1 MAEAVKITISQ
12 VCDAVR
18 PAILAALAGMAEPR
32 QLERGAA
39 MPVVALSKGQGVKEK
54 AIALLEKALAGTGYV
69 VAENT
74 QDESEIAVLREGDI
88 EQLGL
93 YMCSFCATIFRSEL
107 ERDAHQR
114 SHFFGFG

>member
-1 MAEAVKITISQ
+1 MAEAIKITISQ
-12 VCDAVR
+12 VCDAAR

-39 MPVVALSKGQGVKEK
+39 VLVVPSRGEGTKEK
-54 AIALLEKALAGTGYV
+54 AIALLEKVLAGTGYV

-88 EQLGL
+88 EQIGL
-93 YMCSFCATIFRSEL
+93 YMCSFCATIFRSEM
-107 ERDAHQR
+107 ERDVHQR